1 MSDLPPIPIVDG
13 GELSDA
19 DKRLIALFDK
29 LEAGQL
35 EFLDQAGKRVIEI
48 STAMLAVLFGVTAFG
63 KDFPPPY
70 LVGNAAAKW
79 LALATLACYLLALL
93 AGVLAVQPRR
103 YERHH
108 AGLDQL
114 RQELAHIVKYKTRW
128 FRVGVWLLF
137 AGSLTLAALV
147 ALIIWPA

>member
-29 LEAGQL
+29 LEEGQL
-35 EFLDQAGKRVIEI
+35 DFLDQAGKRVIEL

-63 KDFPPPY
+63 KEFPPPY
-70 LVGNAAAKW
+70 LVDNTPAKS
-79 LALATLACYLLALL
+79 LALATLLFYLLALL
-93 AGVLAVQPRR
+93 AGVLAVQPRTYR
-103 YERHH
+103 RSH
-108 AGLDQL
+108 AGLDRL
-114 RQELAHIVKYKTRW
+114 HQELVRIVTYKTRW
-128 FRVGVWLLF
+128 FRVGAWLLF
-137 AGSLTLAALV
+137 AGSLALAALI

>member
-1 MSDLPPIPIVDG
+1 MSDLPPIPIVNG

-35 EFLDQAGKRVIEI
+35 EFLDVAGKRVIEI

-63 KDFPPPY
+63 KEFPPPY
-70 LVGNAAAKW
+70 LVGNAVAKW

-93 AGVLAVQPRR
+93 AGVLAVQPRTYAR
-103 YERHH
+103 SH

-114 RQELAHIVKYKTRW
+114 RLELARIVQYKSRW

-137 AGSLTLAALV
+137 AGSFALAALI